1 LAPRRS
7 PAPPG
12 RVTPWPARVQAASSR
27 TAASPGRAAALGDG
41 RLPLLA
47 LLASLVSQ
55 NLGAAIAKSLFPAV
69 GVEGMTALRIGLSAL
84 LLLAFWR
91 PWRAPVARRDLGNLV
106 IYGAM
111 LGSMNLC
118 IYHAFGR
125 IPIGI
130 ATAIETMGP
139 LAVVLA
145 ASRRGRDV
153 AWVVLAAAG
162 LALLMPR
169 QSAGALDPLGL
180 LFAFG
185 AAASWALYIVFGKR
199 VSTLAPGQAVSL
211 GMLVAALFAVPIGAA
226 HGGSAMLAPGALLA
240 GLGVALLSS
249 AVPYSLEMA
258 ALRRMPR
265 HVFGILVS
273 ATPAVGAA
281 CGALVLGERL
291 DALQWLAIACII
303 GASAGGAA
311 TAREPRR

>member
-1 LAPRRS
+1 MGETAPR
-7 PAPPG
+7 PAGALPL
-12 RVTPWPARVQAASSR
+12 
-27 TAASPGRAAALGDG
+27 AAL
-41 RLPLLA
+41 A
-47 LLASLVSQ
+47 ASLVSQ
-55 NLGAAIAKSLFPAV
+55 NLGAAIAKSLFPVV

-91 PWRAPVARRDLGNLV
+91 PWRMPVARRDIGNVV

-111 LGSMNLC
+111 LGGMNLC

-130 ATAIETMGP
+130 ATAIETTGP
-139 LAVVLA
+139 LVVVLA
-145 ASRRGRDV
+145 ASRRALDV
-153 AWVVLAAAG
+153 AWVALALAG

-169 QSAGALDPLGL
+169 ASAQPLDPVGL

-185 AAASWALYIVFGKR
+185 AAASWSLYIVFGKR
-199 VSTLAPGQAVSL
+199 VATLASGQAVSL
-211 GMLVAALFAVPIGAA
+211 GMLVAALFAVPIGIA
-226 HGGSAMLAPGALLA
+226 HAGAAMLVPTTLAA

-281 CGALVLGERL
+281 CGAIVLGERL
-291 DALQWLAIACII
+291 GALQWLAIACII

-311 TAREPRR
+311 TAGRAPRGPVRV

>member
-1 LAPRRS
+1 M
-7 PAPPG
+7 G
-12 RVTPWPARVQAASSR
+12 ESSR
-27 TAASPGRAAALGDG
+27 GA
-41 RLPLLA
+41 LPLVA
-47 LLASLVSQ
+47 LFASLVSQ
-55 NLGAAIAKSLFPAV
+55 NLGAAIAKSLFPVV
-69 GVEGMTALRIGLSAL
+69 GVEGMTALRIGLSAA

-111 LGSMNLC
+111 LGGMNLC

-130 ATAIETMGP
+130 ATAIETTGP
-139 LAVVLA
+139 LVVVLA
-145 ASRRGRDV
+145 ASRRLLDV
-153 AWVVLAAAG
+153 AWVALALAG
-162 LALLMPR
+162 LALLLPLH
-169 QSAGALDPLGL
+169 ADHPLDPVGL

-199 VSTLAPGQAVSL
+199 VSTLVPGQAVSL
-211 GMLVAALFAVPIGAA
+211 GMLVAALLAVPIGVA
-226 HGGSAMLAPGALLA
+226 HAGALMLVPATLAA

-281 CGALVLGERL
+281 CGAIVLGERL
-291 DALQWLAIACII
+291 SVLQWLAIALII

-311 TAREPRR
+311 GAGRSSPDAAGV

>member
-1 LAPRRS
+1 LGERS
-7 PAPPG
+7 SGALPL
-12 RVTPWPARVQAASSR
+12 V
-27 TAASPGRAAALGDG
+27 ALG
-41 RLPLLA
+41 
-47 LLASLVSQ
+47 ASLVSQ
-55 NLGAAIAKSLFPAV
+55 NLGAAIAKSLFPVV

-91 PWRAPVARRDLGNLV
+91 PWRTPVAGRDVVNV
-106 IYGAM
+106 AIYGAM
-111 LGSMNLC
+111 LGGMNLC
-118 IYHAFGR
+118 IYQAFGR

-130 ATAIETMGP
+130 ATAIETTGP
-139 LAVVLA
+139 LVVVLA
-145 ASRRGRDV
+145 ASRRALDV
-153 AWVVLAAAG
+153 AWVALALAG
-162 LALLMPR
+162 LALLLPLASDR
-169 QSAGALDPLGL
+169 ELDPLGL
-180 LFAFG
+180 AFAFG

-199 VSTLAPGQAVSL
+199 VSTLASGQAVSL
-211 GMLVAALFAVPIGAA
+211 GMLVAALFAVPIGVAHAGAA
-226 HGGSAMLAPGALLA
+226 MGVPATLLA

-291 DALQWLAIACII
+291 SALQWLAIACII

-311 TAREPRR
+311 SAGRTAS

>member
-1 LAPRRS
+1 MGES
-7 PAPPG
+7 
-12 RVTPWPARVQAASSR
+12 ARGA
-27 TAASPGRAAALGDG
+27 
-41 RLPLLA
+41 LPLVA
-47 LLASLVSQ
+47 LFASLVSQ
-55 NLGAAIAKSLFPAV
+55 NLGAAIAKSLFTVV
-69 GVEGMTALRIGLSAL
+69 GVEGMTALRIGLSAA

-91 PWRAPVARRDLGNLV
+91 PWRAPIARRDLGNLV

-111 LGSMNLC
+111 LGGMNLC

-130 ATAIETMGP
+130 ATAIETTGP
-139 LAVVLA
+139 LVVVLA
-145 ASRRGRDV
+145 ASRRLLDV
-153 AWVVLAAAG
+153 AWVALALAG
-162 LALLMPR
+162 LALLLPLH
-169 QSAGALDPLGL
+169 ADHPLDPVGL

-199 VSTLAPGQAVSL
+199 VSTLVPGQAVSL
-211 GMLVAALFAVPIGAA
+211 GMLVAALLAVPIGVSHA
-226 HGGSAMLAPGALLA
+226 GGAMLVPTTLLA

-281 CGALVLGERL
+281 CGALVLGEQL
-291 DALQWLAIACII
+291 SALQWLAIACII
-303 GASAGGAA
+303 GASAGGAVA
-311 TAREPRR
+311 GR

>member
-1 LAPRRS
+1 M
-7 PAPPG
+7 G
-12 RVTPWPARVQAASSR
+12 ESSR
-27 TAASPGRAAALGDG
+27 GA
-41 RLPLLA
+41 LPLVA
-47 LLASLVSQ
+47 LFASLVSQ
-55 NLGAAIAKSLFPAV
+55 NLGAAIAKSLFPVV
-69 GVEGMTALRIGLSAL
+69 GVEGMTALRIGLSAA

-111 LGSMNLC
+111 LGGMNLC

-130 ATAIETMGP
+130 ATAIETTGP
-139 LAVVLA
+139 LVVVLT
-145 ASRRGRDV
+145 ASRRLLDV
-153 AWVVLAAAG
+153 AWVALALAG
-162 LALLMPR
+162 LALLLPLH
-169 QSAGALDPLGL
+169 ADHPLDPVGL

-199 VSTLAPGQAVSL
+199 VSTLVPGQAVSL
-211 GMLVAALFAVPIGAA
+211 GMLVAALFAVPVGVSCAGAA
-226 HGGSAMLAPGALLA
+226 MLVPATLLA

-281 CGALVLGERL
+281 CGALVLGEQL
-291 DALQWLAIACII
+291 SALQWLAIACII

-311 TAREPRR
+311 TGR

>member
-1 LAPRRS
+1 MDDAAPR
-7 PAPPG
+7 PAG
-12 RVTPWPARVQAASSR
+12 
-27 TAASPGRAAALGDG
+27 ALS
-41 RLPLLA
+41 LVA
-47 LLASLVSQ
+47 LTASLISQ
-55 NLGAAIAKSLFPAV
+55 NLGAAIAKGLFPVV
-69 GVEGMTALRIGLSAL
+69 GVEGMTALRVGLSAL

-91 PWRAPVARRDLGNLV
+91 PWRWPLARRDLGNLV

-111 LGSMNLC
+111 LGGMNLC

-130 ATAIETMGP
+130 ATAIETTGP
-139 LAVVLA
+139 LVVVLA
-145 ASRRGRDV
+145 ASRRALDV
-153 AWVVLAAAG
+153 AWVALALAG
-162 LALLMPR
+162 LALLLPLA
-169 QSAGALDPLGL
+169 SDAPLDPLGL

-185 AAASWALYIVFGKR
+185 AALSWALYIVFGKR
-199 VSTLAPGQAVSL
+199 VSTLHGGQAVSL
-211 GMLVAALFAVPIGAA
+211 GMLVAALLAVPIGAA
-226 HGGSAMLAPGALLA
+226 HAGTAMLVPTTLLA

-291 DALQWLAIACII
+291 SGLQWLAIACII

-311 TAREPRR
+311 TGGRAAG

>member
-1 LAPRRS
+1 MDD
-7 PAPPG
+7 
-12 RVTPWPARVQAASSR
+12 AASR
-27 TAASPGRAAALGDG
+27 PAGA
-41 RLPLLA
+41 LPLVA
-47 LLASLVSQ
+47 LTASLISQ
-55 NLGAAIAKSLFPAV
+55 NLGAAIAKSLFPVV
-69 GVEGMTALRIGLSAL
+69 GVEGMTALRVGLSAL

-91 PWRAPVARRDLGNLV
+91 PWRRPVARRDVGNV
-106 IYGAM
+106 VVYGAM
-111 LGSMNLC
+111 LGGMNLC

-130 ATAIETMGP
+130 ATAIETTGP
-139 LAVVLA
+139 LVVVLA
-145 ASRRGRDV
+145 ASRRALDV
-153 AWVVLAAAG
+153 AWVALALAG
-162 LALLMPR
+162 LALLVP
-169 QSAGALDPLGL
+169 QASTAPLDPLGL

-199 VSTLAPGQAVSL
+199 VSTLASGQAVSL
-211 GMLVAALFAVPIGAA
+211 GMLVAALVAVPIGVAQA
-226 HGGSAMLAPGALLA
+226 GAAMLAPPALLA

-291 DALQWLAIACII
+291 GALQWLAIACII

-311 TAREPRR
+311 MAGRPAPGAGAARDAAAPIDLHD

>member
-1 LAPRRS
+1 M
-7 PAPPG
+7 G
-12 RVTPWPARVQAASSR
+12 D
-27 TAASPGRAAALGDG
+27 AAARPAGA
-41 RLPLLA
+41 LPLVA
-47 LLASLVSQ
+47 LTASLISQ
-55 NLGAAIAKSLFPAV
+55 NLGAAIAKSLFPVV

-91 PWRAPVARRDLGNLV
+91 PWRRPVARRDIGNLV

-111 LGSMNLC
+111 LGGMNLC

-130 ATAIETMGP
+130 ATAIETTGP
-139 LAVVLA
+139 LVVVLA
-145 ASRRGRDV
+145 ASRRALDV
-153 AWVVLAAAG
+153 AWVALALAG
-162 LALLMPR
+162 LALLLPL
-169 QSAGALDPLGL
+169 GAAAPLDPLGL

-199 VSTLAPGQAVSL
+199 VSTLASRQAVSL
-211 GMLVAALFAVPIGAA
+211 GMLVAALVAVPIGVAQA
-226 HGGSAMLAPGALLA
+226 GAAMLAPPALLA

-291 DALQWLAIACII
+291 GALQWLAIACII

-311 TAREPRR
+311 TAGRPASGAGAAPAAAAPIDLHD

>member
-1 LAPRRS
+1 M
-7 PAPPG
+7 G
-12 RVTPWPARVQAASSR
+12 D
-27 TAASPGRAAALGDG
+27 AAARPAGA
-41 RLPLLA
+41 LPLVA
-47 LLASLVSQ
+47 LTASLISQ
-55 NLGAAIAKSLFPAV
+55 NLGAAIAKSLFPVV

-91 PWRAPVARRDLGNLV
+91 PWRLPVARRDAGNLV
-106 IYGAM
+106 VYGAM
-111 LGSMNLC
+111 LGGMNLC

-130 ATAIETMGP
+130 ATAIETTGP
-139 LAVVLA
+139 LVVVLA
-145 ASRRGRDV
+145 ASRRMLDV
-153 AWVVLAAAG
+153 AWVALALAG
-162 LALLMPR
+162 LALLLPLST
-169 QSAGALDPLGL
+169 QAPLDPLGL

-185 AAASWALYIVFGKR
+185 AALAWAMYIVFGKR
-199 VSTLAPGQAVSL
+199 VSTLASGQAVSL
-211 GMLVAALFAVPIGAA
+211 GMLVAALFAVPIGVA
-226 HGGSAMLAPGALLA
+226 HAGAAMLAPTTLLA

-291 DALQWLAIACII
+291 GALQWLAIACII

-311 TAREPRR
+311 TTGRTEPSPRDDRSVSSRAHSIDTRD

>member
-1 LAPRRS
+1 L
-7 PAPPG
+7 G
-12 RVTPWPARVQAASSR
+12 EAASR
-27 TAASPGRAAALGDG
+27 PAGALPLAAL
-41 RLPLLA
+41 A
-47 LLASLVSQ
+47 ASLVSQ
-55 NLGAAIAKSLFPAV
+55 NLGAAIAKSLFPVV
-69 GVEGMTALRIGLSAL
+69 GVEGMAALRIGLSAL

-91 PWRAPVARRDLGNLV
+91 PWRVRVARRDIGNLV

-111 LGSMNLC
+111 LGAMNLC

-130 ATAIETMGP
+130 ATAIETTGP
-139 LAVVLA
+139 LVVVLA
-145 ASRRGRDV
+145 ASRRALDV
-153 AWVVLAAAG
+153 AWVALALAG
-162 LALLMPR
+162 LALLRPR
-169 QSAGALDPLGL
+169 ASSEPLDPLGL

-199 VSTLAPGQAVSL
+199 VSTLASGQAVSL
-211 GMLVAALFAVPIGAA
+211 GMLVAALFAVPIGVSHAGAA
-226 HGGSAMLAPGALLA
+226 MRVPTTLLA

-291 DALQWLAIACII
+291 GALQWLAIACII

-311 TAREPRR
+311 SSGRPDAVRPND